1 MHSIIGIVKITICWI
16 ITIFCG
22 VGSLVGTLVFM
33 QRSSVAWIGRNIW
46 GPWLLAVL
54 GCKLNV
60 ERNDAIDFSKPHV
73 FFMNHQSAIDVLVAY
88 TVIPADISFVAKKEL
103 KWIPFLG
110 WAMQVGGMIFVDR
123 SSPKRAVQGMRLA
136 AEQVAAGTNII
147 AYPEGTRT
155 QTGALSPFKK
165 GTFVTAIQA
174 GVDMVP
180 IAIDGAR
187 DLYGAQGMRVVP
199 GQVNVK
205 FGVPLSTANLSY
217 RNNEHREGLTSQ
229 GEKQMSELLEQM
241 RQ

>member
-1 MHSIIGIVKITICWI
+1 MHTIISIVKITICWI

-22 VGSLVGTLVFM
+22 LGSLVGTLVLM
-33 QRSSVAWIGRNIW
+33 RKSSVAWIGRNIW
-46 GPWLLAVL
+46 GPWLLWVL
-54 GCKLNV
+54 GCKLSI
-60 ERNDAIDFSKPHV
+60 ERNDDIDFSKPHV

-88 TVIPADISFVAKKEL
+88 AVIPVDISFVAKKEL

-123 SSPKRAVQGMRLA
+123 SSPKRAVKGMRLA

-155 QTGALSPFKK
+155 QTGDLSPFKK
-165 GTFVTAIQA
+165 GTFVTAMQA

-180 IAIDGAR
+180 IAIHGAR
-187 DLYGAQGMRVVP
+187 DLYGAQGMRVTP
-199 GQVNVK
+199 GPVKVK
-205 FGVPLSTANLSY
+205 FGNPLSTANLSY

-229 GEKQMSELLEQM
+229 GEKQMGDLLQQM
-241 RQ
+241 RE